1 MESNTLSFEASP
13 WAGHEINCPYALLSA
28 LFDFAHLHEL
38 KHYLTGMMSYCYK
51 NKVFFKKNP
60 GHALTI
66 HVVLHSL
73 LRVGYVLQGEAETY
87 RVEENTPFAK
97 DIGLSSLRPDE
108 LQNPFLVFQ
117 KAFRSHTL
125 SEFDLACFEIVLF
138 SLNPSPDTITWDL
151 FNPYNHL
158 LKMLDASWLIH
169 VHGLQVV

>member
-1 MESNTLSFEASP
+1 MDSKTLSFEASP
-13 WAGHEINCPYALLSA
+13 WAGYEINCPYALLTA
-28 LFDFAHLHEL
+28 LFDYAHLHEL
-38 KHYLTGMMSYCYK
+38 KHFLTSMMSYCYK

-66 HVVLHSL
+66 HMVLHSL
-73 LRVGYVLQGEAETY
+73 LRVGYVLQVHTESY
-87 RVEENTPFAK
+87 RVEESAHIPKDLGLGALTPEEYK
-97 DIGLSSLRPDE
+97 
-108 LQNPFLVFQ
+108 NPFLVFQ

-138 SLNPSPDTITWDL
+138 SLSPSPDTITWDF

-169 VHGLQVV
+169 IRGL